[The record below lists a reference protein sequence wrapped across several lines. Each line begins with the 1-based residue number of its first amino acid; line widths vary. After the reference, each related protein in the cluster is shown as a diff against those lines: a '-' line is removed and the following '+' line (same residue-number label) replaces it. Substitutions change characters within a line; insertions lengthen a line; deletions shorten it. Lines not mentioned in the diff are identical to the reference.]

1 MTKVYK
7 KEDKFYSFTKGAS
20 EILIPLCNKVL
31 YKSQELDFTDETKDK
46 VMKIANTYAKKG
58 FRILS
63 LCYKKLDVI
72 PLEDDKSRKLC
83 ESDMIYIGFV
93 TILDPPRDGVKESVE
108 ECHAA
113 GVDVVMIT
121 GDSPAT
127 AKAIAKQIS
136 IVQNDDDIVV
146 EGKDIKKIRSYFDF
160 SRIKVFARVS
170 PKHKQQIIE
179 RYQNADKVVAMTG
192 DGVND
197 ALALNMADA
206 GVAMGIQG
214 TDVAKEASDM
224 VISDDSFTSIVTGI
238 EEGRGIFSRIRA
250 VVFFYIAINV
260 FEGIV
265 QFILSIILGFP
276 YFLDTIFYYQ
286 WIFLAITVH
295 MFPGL
300 ILTFDTTS
308 KDVMKQKP
316 HNEEEILSKNTMILL
331 FTFGAFLAL
340 SMIVVYFT
348 TITGI
353 YRVFPEN
360 INFGDLDGA
369 YLFSPETLPL
379 YDTGASLNEVKTLT
393 MLMVTIFFC
402 ESFLVFQIRRPNKSL
417 IKSIKEDSTKFM
429 YLLIGLLFGL
439 FLVLMYVPGV
449 QVTLASVNLNFM
461 FMYLT
466 WLDWLVC
473 FLISLICIVSFELVK
488 YFARKKG
495 IYF

>member
-1 MTKVYK
+1 SKLKRMTKVYK
-7 KEDKFYSFTKGAS
+7 KEDKFFSFTKGAS

-31 YKSQELDFTDETKDK
+31 YKDQELDFIDEIKDK
-46 VMKIANTYAKKG
+46 VMKIANTYAERG

-63 LCYKKLDVI
+63 LCYKKLDAI
-72 PLEDDKSRKLC
+72 PPEDDRSRELC

-127 AKAIAKQIS
+127 AKSIAKQIS
-136 IVQNDDDIVV
+136 IVQNDDDVVV
-146 EGKDIKKIRSYFDF
+146 EGKDIKEIRSFFDF

-170 PKHKQQIIE
+170 PEHKQDIIK
-179 RYQNADKVVAMTG
+179 RYQNADQVVAMTG

-206 GVAMGIQG
+206 GIAMGIQG

-276 YFLDTIFYYQ
+276 YFLDTIYYYQ
-286 WIFLAITVH
+286 WVFLA
-295 MFPGL
+295 
-300 ILTFDTTS
+300 
-308 KDVMKQKP
+308 
-316 HNEEEILSKNTMILL
+316 
-331 FTFGAFLAL
+331 
-340 SMIVVYFT
+340 
-348 TITGI
+348 
-353 YRVFPEN
+353 
-360 INFGDLDGA
+360 
-369 YLFSPETLPL
+369 
-379 YDTGASLNEVKTLT
+379 
-393 MLMVTIFFC
+393 
-402 ESFLVFQIRRPNKSL
+402 
-417 IKSIKEDSTKFM
+417 
-429 YLLIGLLFGL
+429 
-439 FLVLMYVPGV
+439 
-449 QVTLASVNLNFM
+449 
-461 FMYLT
+461 
-466 WLDWLVC
+466 
-473 FLISLICIVSFELVK
+473 
-488 YFARKKG
+488 
-495 IYF
+495 